1 MKARLL
7 PIFLLFMLL
16 LSFASIQ
23 VFAEEQVSTPA
34 IEVLSSPPPKNYPIR
49 IYVYRQAYVNEQ
61 SQDVFQCRWTDQIIS
76 VLYEVLSSL
85 RGSNMRFAEEH
96 PEYRELGLIYFVAVS
111 NPSEADIVVKI
122 VGTINENM
130 MAGGIARVG
139 SRPIEIDVLCEVG
152 NGGQDVVFNMIAH
165 EILHAL
171 GLGHAKQPTTED
183 GSQELMWPKSTKYTR
198 TYPSTLDLYAL
209 YLIHFGSVGGD
220 VITLPSDLKYETV
233 TPYQYEIQRLKQEN
247 AKLKDQINT
256 SAMLFEKL
264 RQERDALRDKLSEV
278 NATLQDLSGQY
289 QAIRN
294 ILDSY
299 IRAYNT
305 LQQKYENL
313 RGNCSTL
320 LIVCNQTYYELTAKL
335 NEKHAALLNMTT
347 QYNQCAN
354 QFNKLYEDY
363 QKLRADYDDMARRF
377 SFLSVA
383 YFAFVIILGGG
394 ALWVSLKY
402 GRLRDRYH
410 ELLEKIEGGVEN
422 E

>member
-1 MKARLL
+1 LAVTPL
-7 PIFLLFMLL
+7 
-16 LSFASIQ
+16 Q

-76 VLYEVLSSL
+76 VLYEVLPSL
-85 RGSNMRFAEEH
+85 RGSIMRFAEEH
-96 PEYRELGLIYFVAVS
+96 PEYRELGLIYFVTVS

-122 VGTINENM
+122 VGMISENM

-139 SRPIEIDVLCEVG
+139 SKPIEIDVLCEVG
-152 NGGQDVVFNMIAH
+152 NGGQDVAFNMIAH

-171 GLGHAKQPTTED
+171 GLGHAKQQTTED
-183 GSQELMWPKSTKYTR
+183 GSQELMWPKSTKHTR

-209 YLIHFGSVGGD
+209 YVIHFGSASNHV
-220 VITLPSDLKYETV
+220 VTLPHNLRYEMV
-233 TPYQYEIQRLKQEN
+233 IPYAVEIQALRQEN

-256 SAMLFEKL
+256 STMLFEKL

-299 IRAYNT
+299 IRAYNS

-313 RGNCSTL
+313 RGNCSL
-320 LIVCNQTYYELTAKL
+320 LLNVCNQTYHELTAKL
-335 NEKHAALLNMTT
+335 GEKHAALVNMTA

-354 QFNKLYEDY
+354 QFNRLYEEH
-363 QKLRADYDDMARRF
+363 QKLQAEYDDLAGRF
-377 SFLSVA
+377 SFLA
-383 YFAFVIILGGG
+383 ITYFAVVAILGGG
-394 ALWVSLKY
+394 ALWVSLAW

-410 ELLEKIEGGVEN
+410 ELLEKLEGGGKQDE
-422 E
+422 